1 MPVPREQMLDAVR
14 QLEDL
19 MRKLSDF
26 VQMHSDPRVGRAYE
40 EAQTA
45 LRETRGEINALY
57 NLV

>member
-1 MPVPREQMLDAVR
+1 
-14 QLEDL
+14 
-19 MRKLSDF
+19 
-26 VQMHSDPRVGRAYE
+26 MHSDPRVGRAYE